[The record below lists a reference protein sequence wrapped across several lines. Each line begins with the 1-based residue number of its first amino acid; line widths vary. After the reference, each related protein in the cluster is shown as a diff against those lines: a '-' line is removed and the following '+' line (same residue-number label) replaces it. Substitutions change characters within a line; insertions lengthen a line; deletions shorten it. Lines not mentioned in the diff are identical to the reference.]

1 MAAAAAVPRSCQQN
15 AGSDTAPPALP
26 PAPTAPAPGPQA
38 QPPGHAVTP
47 SGPSIPAVTGPSGA
61 GNGLPDPQREQL
73 ANGVELVALDLPE
86 APVLCLDFWCRAG
99 SASETQAESGLAHF
113 LEHMVFKGSEH
124 LAAGEFDLQ
133 VEALGGTSNAATGFD
148 DVHYHVLIPPPA
160 AAGALELLLD
170 LVLHPRLDAD
180 DFAMERQVVLE
191 ELAQSED
198 QPEEVAFQELLRRA
212 CPDHPYG
219 RPILGRR
226 EALEG
231 HDPAAMAAFQRRHY
245 RSDRVCLALAGP
257 LGDAAGQSLL
267 EGVRHSALAG
277 LQTAAD
283 LGPEAPLAGPQPL
296 NLQPG
301 EHTLELPRL
310 EAARLL
316 MAWQLAPA
324 HDQEAVVGAD
334 LLTTLLAEGR
344 RSRLVERLRE
354 QRRLVESVDLDLNV
368 LEAGSL
374 VLLEAVADPEHL
386 DAVQREVQQ
395 VWQELAE
402 TPPPEA
408 ELERAQRLVG
418 NGYRFGLEAAGS
430 VAGLLGNN
438 SVWGRRQGLA
448 APLELMQRWS
458 AERLWRELVPQLD
471 PRRAFTLRA
480 LPA

>member
-38 QPPGHAVTP
+38 QPPGHAVP
-47 SGPSIPAVTGPSGA
+47 PCGPSIPAVTGPSGA

-148 DVHYHVLIPPPA
+148 DVHYHVLIPPAA

-257 LGDAAGQSLL
+257 LGDASGQSLL